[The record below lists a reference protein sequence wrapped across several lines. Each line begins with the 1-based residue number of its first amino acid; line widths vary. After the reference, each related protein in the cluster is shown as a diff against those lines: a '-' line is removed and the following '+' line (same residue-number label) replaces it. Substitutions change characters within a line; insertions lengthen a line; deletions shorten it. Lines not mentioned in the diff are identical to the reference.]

1 KWPLGEACRACQG
14 CLAAVPA
21 EVAAA
26 SERAKVK
33 ARTVSNSASETRLVL
48 RLKPGKNKS
57 VRKRRKLRKI
67 SARRLEQGRIQ
78 RTSTRRSLTYPK
90 VSTST
95 SNRFHILEIGFCIAI
110 MKLLY
115 TVDMPSFSLHATVS

>member
-1 KWPLGEACRACQG
+1 LLERFREAQKMMKKMAAGGGMPGMPG

-48 RLKPGKNKS
+48 KLKPGKSKN
-57 VRKRRKLRKI
+57 VRKRRKLRKT
-67 SARRLEQGRIQ
+67 SARRLEQVRIQ
-78 RTSTRRSLTYPK
+78 RTSIRRSLTCRK

-95 SNRFHILEIGFCIAI
+95 SNNVLIQH
-110 MKLLY
+110 
-115 TVDMPSFSLHATVS
+115 